1 MKAASEHLTPVI
13 LELGGKSP
21 CLVDASANIDLAA
34 RRIVWGK
41 FMNAGQTCIAVDY
54 VVVQESV
61 KDALLAAMTKEIGKR
76 YPHAEK
82 VMLIRPSSI
91 SGITTGLLAS

>member
-61 KDALLAAMTKEIGKR
+61 KDALLAAMTKRLESAI
-76 YPHAEK
+76 P
-82 VMLIRPSSI
+82 MLKK
-91 SGITTGLLAS
+91 

>member
-41 FMNAGQTCIAVDY
+41 FMNAGQTYICRGLRCRTGKC
-54 VVVQESV
+54 

-82 VMLIRPSSI
+82 SDAYPSIINQRHYDRLI
-91 SGITTGLLAS
+91 GL